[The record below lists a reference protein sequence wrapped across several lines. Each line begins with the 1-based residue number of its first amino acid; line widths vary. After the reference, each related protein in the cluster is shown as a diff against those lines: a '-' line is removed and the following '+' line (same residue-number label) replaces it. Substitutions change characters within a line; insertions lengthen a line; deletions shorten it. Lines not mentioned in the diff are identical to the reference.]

1 MKVHEYQAKGIL
13 ARSGV
18 PIPKGRVVGNPED
31 AYHAARELGGRVV
44 IKAQV
49 HAGGR
54 GKAGGIQ
61 LAQTPEE
68 AEAKAGR
75 MLGSSL
81 VTYQTGGRGVV
92 VKRVLVE
99 EVVPL
104 LRELYLGAVLDRA
117 LSRVVVMASTEG
129 GVEIEET
136 ATRSPEKI
144 FKEWADPFIGLAD
157 FQTRRLAMR
166 LSSDRAI
173 IRQLAGVISGVY
185 AAFLAND
192 ASMVEINPLVIT
204 DDGRVMALDAK
215 MSFDDS
221 ALYRRADV
229 AQMRDPAEE
238 DSLEEEA
245 RTQGLSFV
253 RLDGNI
259 GCVVNG
265 AGLAMATMDIVKYF
279 GGSPANFLD
288 IGGSSSPEKV
298 LAAMRVLLADPRVKT
313 VLFNIFGGITR
324 CDDVA
329 TGMVQALREIGTPL
343 PVVVRLTGTNEEEGR
358 RILQEVGL
366 EVGSSMEEAVKK
378 AVAKA
383 AEQGGTI

>member
-1 MKVHEYQAKGIL
+1 MKVHEYQAKSLL
-13 ARSGV
+13 AKART
-18 PIPKGRVVGNPED
+18 PIPRGRVVGNPDD
-31 AYHAARELGGRVV
+31 AYQAARELGGRVV

-61 LAQTPEE
+61 LADNPEE
-68 AEAKAGR
+68 AEAKAGK
-75 MLGSSL
+75 MLGSYL
-81 VTYQTGGRGVV
+81 ATYQTGGQG
-92 VKRVLVE
+92 VLVKQVLIE
-99 EVVPL
+99 EAVPIA
-104 LRELYLGAVLDRA
+104 RELYLGAVLDRSM
-117 LSRVVVMASTEG
+117 SRVVVMASTEG
-129 GVEIEET
+129 GVEIEEV
-136 ATRSPEKI
+136 AARSPEKI
-144 FKEWADPFIGLAD
+144 FKEWADPFIGLVD

-166 LSSDRAI
+166 LSSDRQTVK
-173 IRQLAGVISGVY
+173 QLASVIAGAYS
-185 AAFLAND
+185 AFVAND
-192 ASMVEINPLVIT
+192 ASLVEINPLVVT
-204 DDGRVMALDAK
+204 QDGRVMALDAK
-215 MSFDDS
+215 MNFDDS
-221 ALYRRADV
+221 ALFRHPEI

-238 DSLEEEA
+238 DTLEEEA
-245 RTQGLSFV
+245 RAQGLSFV
-253 RLDGNI
+253 RLDGDI

-298 LAAMRVLLADPRVKT
+298 LAAMRVLLADRRVKT

-329 TGMVQALREIGTPL
+329 KGMVQALREIGTDL
-343 PVVVRLTGTNEEEGR
+343 PVVVRLTGTNEDEGR

-366 EVGSSMEEAVKK
+366 EVGSSMEEAVRK

-383 AEQGGTI
+383 AEGGEQ

>member
-1 MKVHEYQAKGIL
+1 MKVHEYQAKGLL
-13 ARSGV
+13 ARAGV
-18 PIPKGRVVGNPED
+18 AIPRGHVVGNPED
-31 AYHAARELGGRVV
+31 AYQAARDLGGPVV

-68 AEAKAGR
+68 AEANAGKL
-75 MLGSSL
+75 LGSSL
-81 VTYQTGGRGVV
+81 TTYQTAGRGVL
-92 VKRVLVE
+92 VKKVLIE
-99 EVVPL
+99 EAVPIAT
-104 LRELYLGAVLDRA
+104 ELYLGVVLDRA
-117 LSRVVVMASTEG
+117 ASRVVVMASTEG
-129 GVEIEET
+129 GVEIEEV
-136 ATRSPEKI
+136 AARSPERI
-144 FKEWADPFIGLAD
+144 FKEWADPFLGLGEY
-157 FQTRRLAMR
+157 QCRRLAMR
-166 LSSDRAI
+166 LSSDRQV
-173 IRQLAGVISGVY
+173 RPQLARIVAGAYG
-185 AAFLAND
+185 AFMAND
-192 ASMVEINPLVIT
+192 ASLVEINPLVVT
-204 DDGRVMALDAK
+204 QDGRVMALDAK

-221 ALYRRADV
+221 ALYRHPDI
-229 AQMRDPAEE
+229 AQMRDPSEE
-238 DSLEEEA
+238 DPLEEGA
-245 RTQGLSFV
+245 RIHGLSFV
-253 RLDGNI
+253 RLEGDI

-265 AGLAMATMDIVKYF
+265 AGLAMATMDLVKYF

-329 TGMVQALREIGTPL
+329 KGMVQALGEIGTTV

-358 RILQEVGL
+358 RILEEVGL

-383 AEQGGTI
+383 AEGGTR